1 MFDLI
6 PNHLFYD
13 KNLKWLDPG
22 AGTGY
27 FSVYLYFKLFETLK
41 DNIPNDDERR
51 NHIIKYMIYMVEIND
66 NHVEHLKEVFGE
78 DSNIFN
84 YNFLEVKIAPE
95 KWKFDVVIGNPPFNY
110 RGIKKVPTNTKL
122 KKKHD
127 GATIWGDFVKR
138 GMSLLKNDGYL
149 CYITPSIWMK
159 PDKSRLYHYIRQFKI
174 LKLRYAIFNDFSD
187 ISVTLKNHLGFFKLS
202 MIGIIHE
209 PVPKSQTF
217 TLFFFT

>member
-1 MFDLI
+1 MSIKNLDFKSYNQDLTVNSENKLLYGEIFTPFSLIAKMFDLI

-27 FSVYLYFKLFETLK
+27 FSIYLYFKLFETLK
-41 DNIPNDDERR
+41 DSIPNDDERR

-95 KWKFDVVIGNPPFNY
+95 KWKFDIVIGNPPFNY

-138 GMSLLKNDGYL
+138 GMSLLKNNG
-149 CYITPSIWMK
+149 
-159 PDKSRLYHYIRQFKI
+159 
-174 LKLRYAIFNDFSD
+174 
-187 ISVTLKNHLGFFKLS
+187 
-202 MIGIIHE
+202 
-209 PVPKSQTF
+209 
-217 TLFFFT
+217 